1 MKLEEEN
8 LSNRKKVI
16 GLERDSDGLKSKIK
30 DKQIELEEKLRE
42 RMTEIN
48 FKLDIKSKVD
58 SLKEQINF

>member
-1 MKLEEEN
+1 M
-8 LSNRKKVI
+8 I

-58 SLKEQINF
+58 SLKEQINY